1 MTYRFAPEI
10 QDVIETV
17 HYRPAISIIMP
28 FEPNM
33 FFATELKHRL
43 KFAKDKVQKE
53 LVQNYSEE
61 TSRMMIQKLN
71 TLINKLNFNSHS
83 KSIAI
88 YLSPVFEKVLY
99 LDFPVEEKI
108 IIDESFE
115 IRDVVYAKK
124 EYQEFLV
131 LLISSEESKVYL
143 GSPNGLKKIKSNK
156 ADYRNDI
163 AEPVANFSDPSY
175 RREVLLKKF
184 LHHTDKEFGQLL
196 NAYPLP
202 VFVMGTIKTLGY
214 FKEITKNQKGIV
226 GFIPGNYNSASE
238 NELRGVLEFYIAD
251 WRKVKE
257 DNLLHRLEK
266 AADERKLSTGIKEV
280 WKQAS
285 HHRGQLLVV
294 EKNYRCRAT
303 HGSNE
308 DNMYEGEEPYQ
319 KFYIKDAVDDIIE
332 KVLEQGGD
340 VEFVEPGTLKPYQ
353 RIALINY
360 Y

>member
-1 MTYRFAPEI
+1 MTTRLAPEI
-10 QDVIETV
+10 QNIIETV
-17 HYRPAISIIMP
+17 HYRPAISIILP

-33 FFATELKHRL
+33 CFAAELKHRL

-53 LVQNYSEE
+53 LLQNYSGE

-71 TLINKLNFNSHS
+71 AIINRLNFNTYS

-99 LDFPVEEKI
+99 LNFPVEDKI

-115 IRDVVYAKK
+115 IRDLVYAKK

-131 LLISSEESKVYL
+131 LLISGEESKVYL

-175 RREVLLKKF
+175 RREVLLKKI
-184 LHHTDKEFGQLL
+184 LHHTDEEFRLL
-196 NAYPLP
+196 LHSYPLP
-202 VFVMGTIKTLGY
+202 VFVMGTKKTMGY
-214 FKEITKNQKGIV
+214 FKKITKNQKSIV
-226 GFIPGNYNSASE
+226 GFIPGNYISAPE
-238 NELRGVLEFYIAD
+238 NELRDVLEFYIAD
-251 WRKVKE
+251 WKKIKE

-266 AADERKLSTGIKEV
+266 AADERKLAMGIKEV

-285 HHRGQLLVV
+285 HHRSRLLVV
-294 EKNYRCRAT
+294 EKNYRCTAT

-308 DNMYEGEEPYQ
+308 DIIYEGEESYQ

-340 VEFVEPGTLKPYQ
+340 VEFVETATLKDYQ
-353 RIALINY
+353 QIALVNY